1 MRSRIDGGFRC
12 PQGRAKAQEF
22 GLFARDWVFRLEVFS
37 SCRLMSLTTE
47 LSNLRSRRLMHMCQA
62 IRIS

>member
-1 MRSRIDGGFRC
+1 MGSQMLWLAASADALTHRCGFRC

-37 SCRLMSLTTE
+37 SCRLMSLQR
-47 LSNLRSRRLMHMCQA
+47 N
-62 IRIS
+62 